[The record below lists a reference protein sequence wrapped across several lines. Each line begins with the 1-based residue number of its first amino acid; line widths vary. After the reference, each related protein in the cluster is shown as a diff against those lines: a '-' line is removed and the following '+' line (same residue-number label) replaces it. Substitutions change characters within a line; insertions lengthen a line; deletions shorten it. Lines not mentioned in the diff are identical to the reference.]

1 MLNIPN
7 ESLQDYVQHI
17 GSLPNNFYQINVMWK
32 RSSKSCF
39 IFQSVG
45 RWKKAIFLTQFAP
58 PPFEGRQGRVECLS
72 SLRTNRP
79 VVLFLYSGPRSHYK
93 RTTFEGLRPSRTA
106 GASLRR
112 TAVYRREEIFHFQFQ
127 TRFNFVNNIWNW
139 NRKWKQLAADD

>member
-1 MLNIPN
+1 MRVYRIMFSILD
-7 ESLQDYVQHI
+7 L
-17 GSLPNNFYQINVMWK
+17 
-32 RSSKSCF
+32 
-39 IFQSVG
+39 
-45 RWKKAIFLTQFAP
+45 FLTTFTRLMLCGRDPVKVVSSSNRLEDEQTIIFSYFLYNLLP
-58 PPFEGRQGRVECLS
+58 SMSEGKRAMRAGELDCVFD
-72 SLRTNRP
+72 RP

-139 NRKWKQLAADD
+139 NRKWK

>member
-1 MLNIPN
+1 MRVYRIMFSILD
-7 ESLQDYVQHI
+7 L
-17 GSLPNNFYQINVMWK
+17 
-32 RSSKSCF
+32 
-39 IFQSVG
+39 
-45 RWKKAIFLTQFAP
+45 FLTTFTRLMLCGRDPVKVVSSSNRLEDEQTIIPSQFAP
-58 PPFEGRQGRVECLS
+58 PPSREAGEGESVFFEDPS
-72 SLRTNRP
+72 

-139 NRKWKQLAADD
+139 NRKWK